1 MLNLKISCQL
11 HFHKAKNKS
20 LVINELASVTQAL

>member
-1 MLNLKISCQL
+1 MLNFNISCQL

-20 LVINELASVTQAL
+20 PMVNELATVKQAL